1 MPVTRSPDSVRSN
14 SRALCIAALKC
25 GVAAAAM
32 LAVSPSVAFA
42 QEVESVIVTGTSIRG
57 VAPVGA
63 NVITVDRSDIDILG
77 ATSMNQLI
85 QNVPQISSFGND
97 GAFFSSNAHTGTGQ
111 DAPAIHNLGASSSQ
125 STLILIDGHNFTPT
139 DGYTDPS
146 VIPTIAIQRVDIL
159 ADGDSAIYGSS
170 AVAGVINY
178 ITRTDYEGFQT
189 QLQYSAA
196 QDYSSITA
204 SQLWGH
210 RWDNGSA
217 MFAVEYRSAAR
228 LSAGNRDFSRSQDL
242 RPFGGTNFMNYDC
255 SPATI
260 AANNAGA
267 SSVYAFPYN
276 GAPVAAANNVNAGIC
291 DVAAGNSIIPSRT
304 STSVLFK
311 INQTLSDRLNI
322 GLDMNYASRVQQSVQ
337 AQPNI
342 EDSVYGPTGLDP
354 ALGAA
359 GRNPFYVAGPLSTA
373 SEFVRYNPTALIG
386 PSFTKSGMRAF
397 SGNFRA
403 SYDFGG
409 DWVADLNAF
418 AGYNQGYIHSS
429 NRLCTACAHL
439 ALNGTTNTTGA
450 ANNSIATSAQTDT
463 YLLGTVYNVTRAL
476 NTGNAL
482 DVWNQP
488 GATNRTSA
496 GVIRE
501 LQSDYTDYDENS
513 DLNDVRLKFNGPLFD
528 LWAGPVKVAFG
539 AEYQLIHDH
548 PRTVSSNGIGPSNAD
563 SRIIYAPLQRKVQ
576 SAFVEFFVPLVSP
589 EMNIPLVQK
598 FDINIAGRYDKYN
611 DVGTTE
617 NPRLGFTWDVLT
629 GLKLR
634 GNYGT
639 SFTAPNMQYL
649 SSVVTG
655 SVTTNA
661 TVFTVPPDHPAIG
674 AGRICSNPAV
684 PCIFDPTLPGLLTSV
699 GNPDLKP
706 MKGQTYSAGIDFDGG
721 SFVSWMKGFTASVTY
736 WQVKFIGGLTAVTL
750 DQNLNLKGLQNLLQ
764 LAPPGGWTL
773 TSPEVQAAIGS
784 NAVGSA
790 LPPQIY
796 YIGVNGRRNAFNV
809 WANGID
815 FEAHYGFS
823 TESWGDFVLGVSGSE
838 KLRFDLQ
845 GGPIGSTAP
854 IQDYLNGRNETSTLK
869 ATQFNGRASAHWMM
883 DPFDVSLAMN
893 YTNPY
898 WYRTTTF
905 PFNLPTAE
913 VPPGFPPGGFQRIHA
928 NITFDLNLAYNLP
941 TDWAWGLTEGAQFS
955 FNVHNLFDQDP
966 PFHNS
971 GFGNFNTYT
980 TGYDQYNASPL
991 GRLITVG
998 LTKKW

>member
-1 MPVTRSPDSVRSN
+1 MSHTGSPDRIPAN
-14 SRALCIAALKC
+14 ARPFFIAALKC

-32 LAVSPSVAFA
+32 LAVSPTVAAA
-42 QEVESVIVTGTSIRG
+42 QEVENVVVTGTSIRG

-63 NVITVDRSDIDILG
+63 NVISVGRSDIDAIG

-139 DGYTDPS
+139 DGYTDPG

-178 ITRTDYEGFQT
+178 VTRTDYEGFQT
-189 QLQYSAA
+189 QFQYSAA
-196 QDYSSITA
+196 QDYASVTA

-217 MFAVEYRSAAR
+217 MFAVEYRSASR
-228 LSAGNRDFSRSQDL
+228 LSAGNRDFSASQDL
-242 RPFGGTNFMNYDC
+242 RRFGGTNFMNYEC
-255 SPATI
+255 NPATI

-276 GAPVAAANNVNAGIC
+276 GAPVAAANNTNAGIC

-337 AQPNI
+337 AQGNI
-342 EDSVYGPTGLDP
+342 DDTVYGPTGSSP
-354 ALGAA
+354 GEGTAA
-359 GRNPFYVAGPLSTA
+359 RNPFYVAGPLSTT
-373 SEFVRYNPTALIG
+373 SQFIRYNPTALIG

-403 SYDFGG
+403 SYDFGA
-409 DWVADLNAF
+409 DWIADLNAF

-439 ALNGTTNTTGA
+439 ALNGSTNTTGA
-450 ANNSIATSAQTDT
+450 ANNSIANSAQTDT
-463 YLLGTVYNVTRAL
+463 FLLGTVYNVTRAL
-476 NTGNAL
+476 NVNNAL
-482 DVWNQP
+482 DVWNP
-488 GATNRTSA
+488 AGPTNRTSA
-496 GVIRE
+496 TVIRE

-528 LWAGPVKVAFG
+528 LWGAGPIKLAFG

-548 PRTVSSNGIGPSNAD
+548 PRTVNSNGIGPSNAD
-563 SRIIYAPLQRKVQ
+563 SKIIYAPLQRKVQ
-576 SAFVEFFVPLVSP
+576 SAFAEFYVPLVSP
-589 EMNIPLVQK
+589 EMGVPLVQK
-598 FDINIAGRYDKYN
+598 FDVNIAGRWDKYN
-611 DVGTTE
+611 DVGITE
-617 NPRLGFTWDVLT
+617 NPRLGFTWTVSDAV
-629 GLKLR
+629 KLR

-655 SVTTNA
+655 SVTTNT
-661 TVFTVPPDHPAIG
+661 TVFTVPSDHPAIG
-674 AGRICSNPAV
+674 PGRICSNPAV
-684 PCIFDPTLPGLLTSV
+684 PCVFDSTLPGILTSV

-721 SFVSWMKGFTASVTY
+721 SLFPWMKGFIASVTY

-750 DQNLNLKGLQNLLQ
+750 DNNLTLKGLQNLLQ

-773 TSPEVQAAIGS
+773 NSPEVQAAIGNS
-784 NAVGSA
+784 AVTSA
-790 LPPQIY
+790 LPAQIY

-815 FEAHYGFS
+815 FDAHYAYT
-823 TESWGDFVLGVSGSE
+823 TEGWGDFVFGVSGSE

-869 ATQFNGRASAHWMM
+869 ATQFNGRADVRWSM
-883 DPFDVSLAMN
+883 DPWDVNFAMN

-898 WYRTTTF
+898 WYRTTTA
-905 PFNLPTAE
+905 PFNTATE

-928 NITFDLNLAYNLP
+928 NVTFDLNVAYNLP
-941 TDWAWGLTEGAQFS
+941 TNWAWGLTEGTQLT
-955 FNVHNLFDQDP
+955 FNVHNLFDTDP

-980 TGYDQYNASPL
+980 TGYDQYNASPI

-998 LTKKW
+998 LSKKW